1 MFLLVHPVLF
11 WNHPASVLQLLT
23 SVSRRTQVLSPAIR
37 ADENIQHMI
46 NILAAL
52 IEVVDKILSSYLGI
66 KFKQGFSGEFTGNE
80 SSFFEFWYDNFK

>member
-1 MFLLVHPVLF
+1 
-11 WNHPASVLQLLT
+11 
-23 SVSRRTQVLSPAIR
+23 
-37 ADENIQHMI
+37 MI
-46 NILAAL
+46 NVLAVL